1 MSEYAPLIASI
12 FSGLIIPG
20 IVWAAFRVR
29 AAIRGLEAQMV
40 KNAEEVAMAA
50 SASAVAV
57 AEAARQAAAETEER
71 QGVLLNQ
78 ILEQAQL
85 TNGRIN
91 TLENGK
97 LDTAREFGVL
107 RERLGFVEG
116 NLAGMNL
123 TKGKEPL

>member
-20 IVWAAFRVR
+20 IIWAAFRVR
-29 AAIRGLEAQMV
+29 TAIRGLEEQMV

-123 TKGKEPL
+123 TKGKEPS

>member
-20 IVWAAFRVR
+20 IIWAAFRVR
-29 AAIRGLEAQMV
+29 TAIRGLEAQMV

-123 TKGKEPL
+123 TKGKEPS